1 MKILV
6 LTESELRQC
15 VLMNEASLGA
25 VEDAFSW
32 LAEDRVTMPPIMHI
46 EVADGN
52 GDVDIKSACV
62 RGLDVLAVKIASGF
76 FDNPGL
82 GLPSSSAMMVV
93 LSATTGFCEA
103 VFLDNGY
110 LTDLRT
116 GLAGAVAA
124 KYLAPESVSTVGIV
138 GVGVQARYQLQCLR
152 LVRKFE
158 RVLVRGRSAKNV
170 AAYIADV
177 REQLD
182 IEVIEA
188 ESMEQLVADSQVV
201 VTTTQSREPLIRAE
215 WLHPKLHITAIGSDL
230 EGKQELDT
238 AVLGKADRLVCDRKS
253 QCFSMGELQH
263 GLAAGILSM
272 KSEIDELGSITSGQA
287 SGRASENEVTVCDLT
302 GMGVQD
308 TAIAALALVKAREL
322 ALGNVVEQ

>member
-1 MKILV
+1 
-6 LTESELRQC
+6 
-15 VLMNEASLGA
+15 
-25 VEDAFSW
+25 
-32 LAEDRVTMPPIMHI
+32 MPPIMHI

-76 FDNPGL
+76 FDNPRL